1 MVVIIAVA
9 FVIGIDCAF
18 VVSIV
23 VAVVVVAVVHVV
35 AVFTAGDDPISKV
48 VVKLH
53 KKNCRNSLKKLLKRT
68 P

>member
-18 VVSIV
+18 VVSIA
-23 VAVVVVAVVHVV
+23 VAVIVV
-35 AVFTAGDDPISKV
+35 AVFTAGVAPISKV

-53 KKNCRNSLKKLLKRT
+53 RKA
-68 P
+68 